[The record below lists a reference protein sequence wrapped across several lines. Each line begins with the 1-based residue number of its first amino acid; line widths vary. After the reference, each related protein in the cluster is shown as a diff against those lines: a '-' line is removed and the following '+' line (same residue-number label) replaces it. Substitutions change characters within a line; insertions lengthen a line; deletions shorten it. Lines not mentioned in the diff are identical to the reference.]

1 MADPAQ
7 TFTPATIQG
16 ILLAFMLGV
25 TGQGIRVVVCLKKA
39 DEESAAN
46 AGSANGSRF
55 LACLLIGA
63 FAGALAAVP
72 FLLELG
78 SLGRQ
83 TIIAVIVA
91 GLAGAFFIEALMG
104 KALPGSGDSDKTPP
118 PPKPPS
124 PTTNQKKAPEL
135 LTRQTNEHACKTRT

>member
-1 MADPAQ
+1 MPDSAQ

-39 DEESAAN
+39 DEKTASP
-46 AGSANGSRF
+46 GSANGTQFFIS
-55 LACLLIGA
+55 LLIGA
-63 FAGALAAVP
+63 VAGALATVP
-72 FLLELG
+72 FLLDLG

-83 TIIAVIVA
+83 TLIALLVA

-104 KALPGSGDSDKTPP
+104 KALPGTGDSEKIPP
-118 PPKPPS
+118 PPQPPS
-124 PTTNQKKAPEL
+124 PAADQKKATEL
-135 LTRQTNEHACKTRT
+135 LTRQTNEHACKTRP